1 MKKTLL
7 IQIVVLILL
16 LTCACGRDESDAPPL
31 PVDAPDQIM
40 ENSTITFSQE
50 GIRSATIFAEYV
62 EVYEKSD
69 LKKAKKVHVD
79 LYDKEGS
86 HTSVLVAD
94 SGLIRERKQKLE
106 ALGNVVVTT
115 DEGVKLET
123 ESLRWDPEGAKIVTD
138 DFVTITKDKDVIT
151 GYGLEADQELKHFK
165 IKKNVKGQIK
175 ELPDEE
181 LKDSL

>member
-1 MKKTLL
+1 
-7 IQIVVLILL
+7 
-16 LTCACGRDESDAPPL
+16 
-31 PVDAPDQIM
+31 
-40 ENSTITFSQE
+40 
-50 GIRSATIFAEYV
+50 
-62 EVYEKSD
+62 
-69 LKKAKKVHVD
+69 VD
-79 LYDKEGS
+79 LYDKKGN